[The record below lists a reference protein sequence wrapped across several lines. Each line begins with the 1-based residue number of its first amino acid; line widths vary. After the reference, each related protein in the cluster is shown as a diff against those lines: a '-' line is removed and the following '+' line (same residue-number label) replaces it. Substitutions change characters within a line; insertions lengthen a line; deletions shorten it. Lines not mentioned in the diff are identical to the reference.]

1 MSIDAREIQEAREVA
16 QEVLR
21 LLADVERHLK
31 SARNWG
37 FYDMMRGGF
46 FSSLIKHGKI
56 DKAEALLIRVGD
68 KLRQLQKELSD
79 VYISLDAQVK
89 ISGFERFMDIAFDN
103 IISDWMVQSKIHD
116 SLRQVQQLRTDV
128 REVLANLDRLEREQ
142 RN

>member
-1 MSIDAREIQEAREVA
+1 
-16 QEVLR
+16 
-21 LLADVERHLK
+21 
-31 SARNWG
+31 
-37 FYDMMRGGF
+37 MMRGGF

-79 VYISLDAQVK
+79 VYIGLDAQVK